1 MAPREHNP
9 IGGRTRTYGMGQWQA
24 SPDVPDVP
32 GLKPGP
38 LGPDTCRRA
47 QPRAAPVVMWG
58 GQVSKHVSGMRVH
71 TSWLLVDDRRS
82 CAWRTR
88 ELLTWPWDCTLRA
101 RVRQAGSGTRRAQ
114 GTAGAI
120 PVRLTGRRCASR
132 LHRTAHTS
140 GSNQTIQPGCAKGVY
155 KKRGCG
161 GSVQTL
167 RLCISAEYLNWIRCL
182 KRK

>member
-1 MAPREHNP
+1 MGGKQQAAPAYRYEAGVSPRAPAWHTHCQHGTLGTAP
-9 IGGRTRTYGMGQWQA
+9 LGRRTRSYGTGQLQA

-71 TSWLLVDDRRS
+71 TSSLLVDDRRS
-82 CAWRTR
+82 GAWRTR

-114 GTAGAI
+114 GTGGGT
-120 PVRLTGRRCASR
+120 PVRVTGRRCASR

-140 GSNQTIQPGCAKGVY
+140 GSNQTIQPGP
-155 KKRGCG
+155 
-161 GSVQTL
+161 
-167 RLCISAEYLNWIRCL
+167 N
-182 KRK
+182 

>member
-1 MAPREHNP
+1 
-9 IGGRTRTYGMGQWQA
+9 MGQWQA

-114 GTAGAI
+114 GTGGGT
-120 PVRLTGRRCASR
+120 PVRVTGRRCASR

-140 GSNQTIQPGCAKGVY
+140 GSNQTIQPGTPDLLQLDIHGMYHCACMGIY
-155 KKRGCG
+155 AFTCTGAPTGICRGPPP
-161 GSVQTL
+161 L
-167 RLCISAEYLNWIRCL
+167 RRRSACPT
-182 KRK
+182 RKTS